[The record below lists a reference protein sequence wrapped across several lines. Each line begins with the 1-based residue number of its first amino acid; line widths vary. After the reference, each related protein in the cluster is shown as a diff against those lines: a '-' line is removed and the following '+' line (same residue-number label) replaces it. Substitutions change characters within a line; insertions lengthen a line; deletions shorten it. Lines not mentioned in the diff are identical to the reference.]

1 MSNAKIGAGM
11 GIANGSAE
19 GHFQSAHENVQQ
31 KIESTEREAKAV
43 IASMR
48 DKSRSLARRLK
59 SEIHERPSVGFVAC
73 GVAGLL
79 LGSLLGS
86 RAMRL
91 AVVGSVGYLLSRVP
105 FRAIGESLRGVAD
118 DVGESPRK
126 HRKNRTK

>member
-19 GHFQSAHENVQQ
+19 GRFQSAQENVQQ
-31 KIESTEREAKAV
+31 KIESTERQAKAV

-59 SEIHERPSVGFVAC
+59 SELRERPSVGFVAC

-79 LGSLLGS
+79 LGC
-86 RAMRL
+86 
-91 AVVGSVGYLLSRVP
+91 LLSRVA
-105 FRAIGESLRGVAD
+105 F
-118 DVGESPRK
+118 
-126 HRKNRTK
+126 RTK